1 MKLDNR
7 TYITNLNRVYDIDEL
22 RSYAEEHQVPIMD
35 KVALELVKQL
45 IRIHDAKQILEVGTA
60 IGYSAMHFASISND
74 IEVTT
79 IERNPE
85 MYEQAVQNVEKR
97 GFDDQI
103 RLIFRDALEALSEVN
118 DREYDILFIDA
129 AKAQSKK
136 FFELYSPLV
145 KKGGLI
151 ITDNILYH
159 DFVGNIEIVRSRNVK
174 QMVRKIEKYN
184 QWLSEQKDYTTNFI
198 DLGDGMSISIK
209 ETEHDGT
216 ISNP

>member
-1 MKLDNR
+1 MMNNR
-7 TYITNLNRVYDIDEL
+7 EYITELNTLSPLDTL
-22 RSYAEEHQVPIMD
+22 REYAEENAVPIMD
-35 KVALELVKQL
+35 KVALEMVKQL
-45 IRIHDAKQILEVGTA
+45 IRIHQSESILEIGTA
-60 IGYSAMHFASISND
+60 IGYSGMHFASTHD
-74 IEVTT
+74 HMHVTT

-85 MYEQAVQNVEKR
+85 MYDLAVQNVRRFNYDE
-97 GFDDQI
+97 QI
-103 RLIFRDALEALSEVN
+103 RLIFADAAEAFEKVN

-184 QWLSEQKDYTTNFI
+184 DWLKEQSDYTTNFI

-209 ETEHDGT
+209 ER
-216 ISNP
+216 

>member
-1 MKLDNR
+1 MDNR
-7 TYITNLNRVYDIDEL
+7 EYITQLNAVSSLDRL
-22 RSYAEEHQVPIMD
+22 REYAEENAVPIMD
-35 KVALELVKQL
+35 KVALEMVKQL
-45 IRIHDAKQILEVGTA
+45 MRIHKAESVLEIGTA
-60 IGYSAMHFASISND
+60 IAYSGMHFASVDNQMH
-74 IEVTT
+74 VTT

-85 MYEQAVQNVEKR
+85 MYDLAVQNVKHFNYEK
-97 GFDDQI
+97 QV
-103 RLIFRDALEALSEVN
+103 RLIFADAAEAFEKVN

-129 AKAQSKK
+129 AKAQSKR

-184 QWLSEQKDYTTNFI
+184 DWLKEQTDYTTNFI

-209 ETEHDGT
+209 ER
-216 ISNP
+216 